1 MIDKL
6 CHWYDLA
13 MTRVFDRLR
22 SPLLLVL
29 RLFIG
34 WQFVQTGWGKLH
46 GIDKVVAFFT
56 SLGIPA
62 PALNAYFVSTLEL
75 VGGLLLMVGLF
86 SRLIAIPLSINM
98 IVAYVTA
105 DRDALLHMFSNPDGF
120 TGATPFLFLLVSV
133 IVLAFGPGVFSLDA
147 LIGHLWRK
155 KATP

>member
-1 MIDKL
+1 MIAKL

-34 WQFVQTGWGKLH
+34 WQFFQSGWGKLH
-46 GIDKVVAFFT
+46 GINHVIEFFT

-62 PALNAYFVSTLEL
+62 PTLNAYFVSTLEC
-75 VGGLLLMVGLF
+75 VGGLLLLVGLF
-86 SRLIAIPLSINM
+86 SRLIAIPLTINM

-105 DRDALLHMFSNPDGF
+105 DRGALVNMFKNPAGF
-120 TGATPFLFLLVSV
+120 TG
-133 IVLAFGPGVFSLDA
+133 
-147 LIGHLWRK
+147 
-155 KATP
+155 

>member
-13 MTRVFDRLR
+13 MTKVFDRLR

-29 RLFIG
+29 RAFIG
-34 WQFVQTGWGKLH
+34 WQFFETGWGKLH
-46 GIDKVVAFFT
+46 GIDKVVSFFT

-62 PALNAYFVSTLEL
+62 PTLNAYFVSTLEC
-75 VGGLLLMVGLF
+75 VGGLMLLVGLF

-105 DRDALLHMFSNPDGF
+105 DREALMNVFKNPDGF

-133 IVLAFGPGVFSLDA
+133 IVLAFGPGVFSVDA
-147 LIGHLWRK
+147 LIGRMRRK
-155 KATP
+155 KADS